1 VKIEMDKLPF
11 KLPIKLPIG
20 GPMAAAKLQTM
31 TPNAP
36 PTRLG
41 ASTASTGTM
50 PAAKESLSGE
60 ERRRGQRVLLRVRAQ
75 IHVMQQGKPTTF
87 DVTTL
92 SVNPHGALVVMDQG
106 LAAESLL
113 VLEHT
118 GTRQRIACKV
128 VRPAKKM
135 PEGYHVAIEFDSP
148 APDFWK
154 IDFPPADWRADE

>member
-1 VKIEMDKLPF
+1 VKIGMEKLLGKLP
-11 KLPIKLPIG
+11 
-20 GPMAAAKLQTM
+20 TM
-31 TPNAP
+31 TAAVPL
-36 PTRLG
+36 TKLG
-41 ASTASTGTM
+41 TSTATAEP
-50 PAAKESLSGE
+50 PAAQTAIARDQPGD

-75 IHVMQQGKPTTF
+75 IHVMQQGKRTTF
-87 DVTTL
+87 DVATL

-135 PEGYHVAIEFDSP
+135 PEGYHVPIEFDSP